1 MVEYLFKCSNYR
13 IGICQQHSKQ
23 IIILN
28 SISVLH
34 TIAIGQRRWN
44 HWTATK
50 IKLILIIVTCL
61 FKKDGEKSSITHLCN
76 VFESSQTAFRMLIL
90 LMVALCE
97 RARAFASLCTLFLR
111 FYYPFFESCIYSC
124 SYLCEP
130 NWIEKERKKEIT
142 NKLIETH
149 ICDMVY
155 VVFAFF

>member
-1 MVEYLFKCSNYR
+1 MSTTFKANYN
-13 IGICQQHSKQ
+13 IKFHLCFAY
-23 IIILN
+23 
-28 SISVLH
+28 
-34 TIAIGQRRWN
+34 IAIGQRRWN

-155 VVFAFF
+155 VVVAFFSPIFVWLLWFSSF

>member
-1 MVEYLFKCSNYR
+1 MSTTFKAYYNIKFHLCFAY
-13 IGICQQHSKQ
+13 
-23 IIILN
+23 
-28 SISVLH
+28 
-34 TIAIGQRRWN
+34 IAIGQRRWN

-97 RARAFASLCTLFLR
+97 RARAFALLCTLFLR

-130 NWIEKERKKEIT
+130 NWIRKERKKN
-142 NKLIETH
+142 NKQTH
-149 ICDMVY
+149 WNTYATWY
-155 VVFAFF
+155 VLLLLSFFSPIFVWLLWFSSF